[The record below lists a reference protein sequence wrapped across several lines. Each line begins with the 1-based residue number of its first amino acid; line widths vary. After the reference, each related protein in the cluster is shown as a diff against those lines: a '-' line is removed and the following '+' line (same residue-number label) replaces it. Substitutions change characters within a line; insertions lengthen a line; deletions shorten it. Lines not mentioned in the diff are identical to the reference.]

1 MSDLWRPLISRDEWL
16 LDPDVTFLNHGSF
29 GAVPRTLMSQQRR
42 LRDLME
48 HNPSHF
54 FTFELPMGLRAAAN
68 RLASFVGGFGSDYV
82 FVENATAGCNSVLA
96 SIRLGPGDEILV
108 TNHCYP
114 AVLKA
119 AKFYASRSGATVVEA
134 EVPFPLNDETYVTE
148 AVASKLSSRT
158 RLVILD
164 HVTSPTAI
172 VFPVRELTALCHN
185 AGAQVLID
193 GAHAPGML
201 SLDIPSIDADW
212 YVGNCHK
219 WLMAP
224 KGSGFLWVSSA
235 RQLEIHPLVISHGFG
250 LGFTSE
256 FDWVGTRDPTAWLA
270 IPAAIDF
277 HLRIGGQCLR
287 ERNVL
292 LAQQGA
298 RELAGRW
305 KTELGSTI
313 ISAAAM
319 ATVRTPTIGEATP
332 ESALKLREFLLKD
345 CRIDVVVIA
354 FARSLWVRISAQA
367 YNTFDDYNRLA
378 EVMSALWSRSPSRPR
393 T

>member
-1 MSDLWRPLISRDEWL
+1 MRDLCRPVVPRDEWL

-29 GAVPRTLMSQQRR
+29 GAVPRTLISEQRR
-42 LRDLME
+42 LQELME
-48 HNPSHF
+48 HNPAYF
-54 FTFELPMGLRAAAN
+54 FTFELPMGLRAAAD
-68 RLASFVGGFGSDYV
+68 RLAAFVGGLGSDYV
-82 FVENATAGCNSVLA
+82 FVENATAGCNTVLA
-96 SIRLGPGDEILV
+96 SIRLAPGDEILV

-119 AKFYASRSGATVVEA
+119 ARFHASRSGATVVEA
-134 EVPFPLNDETYVTE
+134 EVPFPLNDETYILE

-185 AGAQVLID
+185 AGALVLID

-201 SLDIPSIDADW
+201 SLDIPVIDADW

-235 RQLEIHPLVISHGFG
+235 RQLEIHPLVISHGYG

-277 HLRIGGQCLR
+277 HMRIGGQCLR

-292 LAQQGA
+292 LARQGA
-298 RELAGRW
+298 RELAARW

-313 ISAAAM
+313 ATAAAM
-319 ATVRTPTIGEATP
+319 ATVRMPTIGETTP
-332 ESALKLREFLLKD
+332 ESALKLRESLLKD
-345 CRIDVVVIA
+345 YGIDVLIIA
-354 FARSLWVRISAQA
+354 FASSLWARISAQA
-367 YNTFDDYNRLA
+367 YNTFGDYNRLA
-378 EVMSALWSRSPSRPR
+378 EVTSALWSRLPSRPW